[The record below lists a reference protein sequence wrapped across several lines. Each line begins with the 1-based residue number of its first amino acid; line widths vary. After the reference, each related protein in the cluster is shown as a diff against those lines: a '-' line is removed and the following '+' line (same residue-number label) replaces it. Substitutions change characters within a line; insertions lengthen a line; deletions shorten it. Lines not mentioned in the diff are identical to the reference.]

1 MKTSPYSPHS
11 DASAAHRQLAD
22 SQFMCI
28 LSSLQLEE
36 ECRNACVRERQ
47 LGRQPLLSAVVAV
60 VMMQCCHCCLSSP
73 CSLTFSTSLTPVVPP
88 PLLNPVSLL
97 FLLPCSFV
105 LHFFLCCCAFHTS
118 VFHLFIFCLLLHF
131 GCLSNVYCIHL
142 CIMFMRN
149 VPVPL
154 HLGLC
159 RPQSRALPLHIL
171 ANKQQAGFRLLRY
184 CSRPPTCK
192 HTHTLPS
199 RLPSCTK
206 RILAEERT
214 WQHMHTRAKRHSG
227 GDVHAHL

>member
-11 DASAAHRQLAD
+11 ESSAAHRQPAD

-28 LSSLQLEE
+28 LSSLQLEQ
-36 ECRNACVRERQ
+36 ECRNACVRKRQ
-47 LGRQPLLSAVVAV
+47 MGRQPLLSAVVAV
-60 VMMQCCHCCLSSP
+60 VMMQCCHCCLPLLAHFLSLSYTSGSSSP
-73 CSLTFSTSLTPVVPP
+73 LKSSFPP
-88 PLLNPVSLL
+88 FPPTLLS
-97 FLLPCSFV
+97 CV
-105 LHFFLCCCAFHTS
+105 LHFFLCCCEFHTS
-118 VFHLFIFCLLLHF
+118 VVHLFIFWLLHF
-131 GCLSNVYCIHL
+131 GCLCNVYCIHL

-159 RPQSRALPLHIL
+159 RPQSRTLPLHIL
-171 ANKQQAGFRLLRY
+171 ANKQQAGFLLLRY

-206 RILAEERT
+206 RILAKERT